1 MRRTK
6 LIIYILSITLVGIL
20 LLSTVSSNGQEGQK
34 KEPWKGK
41 LADGTEISEGDLSKI
56 LEEHKKWLETD
67 GKEGQR
73 ADLSWSNLIGS
84 NLSEANLSEANLI
97 GSNLSEANLYGA
109 NLSGANLSY
118 TDLSY
123 TDLSDAN
130 LSDAI
135 LFRADLSGAKIDD
148 KTLITE
154 KWRLVWEIVNQGK
167 VGEDLSKADLSYAD
181 LSKANLNEANLGE
194 ANLIGANLTG
204 ASLAYADLSKANLN
218 EANLSGANLWWANL
232 SEASL
237 VGANL
242 SEAKLNSANLS
253 RAFLVMANLSK
264 TELMHTNLKD
274 AIFSEVDLTEAQYEP
289 SSAPDKGS
297 LAGLK
302 GLTKVWFNEEE
313 QSGLVQLREA
323 LKDAGLRNLEREATY
338 VIEYGRT
345 YYAPWYVKWTK
356 RLLFEWTSGYGLN
369 YLRPLLI
376 LSGLILVFSIVYIFP
391 IVGKGKK
398 GIYRVWSKKKE
409 NGIEELDKLNGVKFI
424 GYAFYF
430 SVLSTFHIGWRDLNV
445 GSWIARIQPNEYFM
459 KATGWVRTVSGVQ
472 SLISIYLL
480 ALWALTQFGRP
491 FE

>member
-123 TDLSDAN
+123 TDLSDA
-130 LSDAI
+130 I

-181 LSKANLNEANLGE
+181 LSKANLNE
-194 ANLIGANLTG
+194 
-204 ASLAYADLSKANLN
+204 
-218 EANLSGANLWWANL
+218 
-232 SEASL
+232 
-237 VGANL
+237 ANL